1 MPGYTHPMWY
11 YHLVKLC
18 VFLQVQNQL
27 HSPHAFLEILQRYA
41 NFLFWV
47 LWAYLATQTQHDSIN
62 LKKSLMFI
70 WMPKIKLII
79 HFFQFDWVT
88 AFLSITQVAD
98 FSQIWDWCWKSI
110 TILTFISNY
119 FQEKLITN
127 HTHVKKVGHTTKFL
141 FGICWWTWKTTF
153 YLKNCWSGPIK
164 NI

>member
-1 MPGYTHPMWY
+1 MSTLDITGYAHTKWYYQLVENFCVYLQAKNQLHPPLFSGDIAKICKLLIFGTLGIPGYTNPTWQY
-11 YHLVKLC
+11 QLVEDFD
-18 VFLQVQNQL
+18 V
-27 HSPHAFLEILQRYA
+27 
-41 NFLFWV
+41 
-47 LWAYLATQTQHDSIN
+47 YLNAKN
-62 LKKSLMFI
+62 
-70 WMPKIKLII
+70 KLII

-98 FSQIWDWCWKSI
+98 FSQIWDWCWIST

-153 YLKNCWSGPIK
+153 Y
-164 NI
+164 